1 MKYFKKLTYEFDN
14 EKLEQGLH
22 DVLQICPWGDKM
34 SGGNVNKFGK
44 NDIYSPQICLTEKED
59 EEHEYHGGEGGHYD
73 TFDAEGKE
81 VSRLEDICESEYT
94 KFIPEFAH
102 TYFKDVYDTISEDW
116 KIGRVRLVRSMPR
129 RALSWHRDP
138 EPRIHVPVRTLIGSK
153 MIIEDEVHHMKTG
166 TCWFTDTRFYH
177 SQFNGSE
184 ADRIHMVMCVVDK
197 DYKSS
202 ETPQV

>member
-1 MKYFKKLTYEFDN
+1 
-14 EKLEQGLH
+14 
-22 DVLQICPWGDKM
+22 
-34 SGGNVNKFGK
+34 
-44 NDIYSPQICLTEKED
+44 
-59 EEHEYHGGEGGHYD
+59 
-73 TFDAEGKE
+73 
-81 VSRLEDICESEYT
+81 
-94 KFIPEFAH
+94 
-102 TYFKDVYDTISEDW
+102 
-116 KIGRVRLVRSMPR
+116 
-129 RALSWHRDP
+129 
-138 EPRIHVPVRTLIGSK
+138 

>member
-1 MKYFKKLTYEFDN
+1 MKYFKKLTYEFDA
-14 EKLEQGLH
+14 EKLEQGMH

-34 SGGNVNKFGK
+34 SGGNVNKFGR
-44 NDIYSPQICLTEKED
+44 NDIYSPQICLTEKE
-59 EEHEYHGGEGGHYD
+59 EEEKAFRGGLGGHYD
-73 TFDAEGKE
+73 TFDADGKE
-81 VSRLEDICESEYT
+81 VSRLQDICESEYT

-102 TYFKDVYDTISEDW
+102 TYFKEVYDTISADW
-116 KIGRVRLVRSMPR
+116 KIGRVRLVLSSPR

-138 EPRIHVPVRTLIGSK
+138 EPRIHVPIRTLIGSK

-166 TCWFTDTRFYH
+166 TCWVTDTRFYH

-197 DYKSS
+197 DYKS
-202 ETPQV
+202 TNL